1 MSKMIGIDLG
11 TTNSCVAV
19 MDGGVAKIIENS
31 EGARTTPSIIAYP
44 KDSDEILVGQPAKR
58 QAVTNPE
65 NTLYAIKRLIGRRF
79 EEEAVQK
86 DIDLVP
92 YKIIK
97 AKNGDAWVEVKGK
110 KMAAP
115 EISARVIQKM
125 KQTAE
130 DYLGSEVTE
139 AVITVPAYFNDSQRQ
154 ATKDAGKIAGLEVKR
169 IINEPTAAAL
179 AYGVDKTTGDKKVAV
194 YDLGGGTFDVSIIE
208 MEDID
213 GEKHFEVLS
222 TNGDTFLG
230 GEDFDQRIINFL
242 VEEFKKE
249 QGLDL
254 ANDAMALQRLKEA
267 AEKAKIELSSSEQTE
282 ISLPYITA
290 DASGPKHLN
299 IKMTRSK
306 LESLV
311 ADLLKRSIDPC
322 KIALKDAGLSSGD
335 VDEIILVGGQ
345 TRMPKV
351 QQMVKDFFGK
361 EPKKDLNPD
370 EAVSMGAAIQAGVL
384 GGDVKDVLLL
394 DVTPLSLGIETMGGV
409 MTKLIEKNTTI
420 PTNQSQI
427 FSTAADNQ
435 SAVTVHVLQGERDVA
450 GANKSLGQFNLEGIA
465 PAPKGQPQIEV
476 TLDLDS
482 DGILNVSAKDKNTG
496 KEQSITIKSSSG
508 LSDEE
513 VDKMIKDAEAHAD
526 EDKKFQELVSSR
538 NMADSLVHSTKQS
551 LEELKDEISED
562 EKTSIEGAL
571 SELEESIKG
580 DDKEAIDAKVQ
591 NLSEKAQVLAQ
602 KAQEKAGADGSAETG
617 SADAG
622 EDVVDADFEE
632 VKEEK

>member
-1 MSKMIGIDLG
+1 
-11 TTNSCVAV
+11 
-19 MDGGVAKIIENS
+19 
-31 EGARTTPSIIAYP
+31 
-44 KDSDEILVGQPAKR
+44 
-58 QAVTNPE
+58 
-65 NTLYAIKRLIGRRF
+65 
-79 EEEAVQK
+79 
-86 DIDLVP
+86 
-92 YKIIK
+92 
-97 AKNGDAWVEVKGK
+97 
-110 KMAAP
+110 
-115 EISARVIQKM
+115 
-125 KQTAE
+125 
-130 DYLGSEVTE
+130 
-139 AVITVPAYFNDSQRQ
+139 
-154 ATKDAGKIAGLEVKR
+154 
-169 IINEPTAAAL
+169 
-179 AYGVDKTTGDKKVAV
+179 
-194 YDLGGGTFDVSIIE
+194 
-208 MEDID
+208 
-213 GEKHFEVLS
+213 
-222 TNGDTFLG
+222 
-230 GEDFDQRIINFL
+230 
-242 VEEFKKE
+242 
-249 QGLDL
+249 
-254 ANDAMALQRLKEA
+254 
-267 AEKAKIELSSSEQTE
+267 
-282 ISLPYITA
+282 
-290 DASGPKHLN
+290 
-299 IKMTRSK
+299 
-306 LESLV
+306 
-311 ADLLKRSIDPC
+311 
-322 KIALKDAGLSSGD
+322 
-335 VDEIILVGGQ
+335 
-345 TRMPKV
+345 
-351 QQMVKDFFGK
+351 
-361 EPKKDLNPD
+361 
-370 EAVSMGAAIQAGVL
+370 
-384 GGDVKDVLLL
+384 
-394 DVTPLSLGIETMGGV
+394 

-450 GANKSLGQFNLEGIA
+450 SANKSLGQFNLEVIA

>member
-1 MSKMIGIDLG
+1 
-11 TTNSCVAV
+11 
-19 MDGGVAKIIENS
+19 
-31 EGARTTPSIIAYP
+31 
-44 KDSDEILVGQPAKR
+44 VGQPAKR

-65 NTLYAIKRLIGRRF
+65 YTLYAIKRLIGRRF

-450 GANKSLGQFNLEGIA
+450 SANKSLGQFNLEGIA

-602 KAQEKAGADGSAETG
+602 KAQEKAGADGSAEAG

>member
-1 MSKMIGIDLG
+1 MAKIIGIDLG

-19 MDGGVAKIIENS
+19 MDGGTVKIIENS
-31 EGARTTPSIIAYP
+31 EGNRTTPSIIAYP
-44 KDSDEILVGQPAKR
+44 KDSEEILVGQPAKR

-79 EEEAVQK
+79 EEDEVQK
-86 DIDLVP
+86 DIKLVP

-97 AKNGDAWVEVKGK
+97 AKNGDAWVEVRGK

-130 DYLGSEVTE
+130 DYLGTEVKE

-154 ATKDAGKIAGLEVKR
+154 ATKDAGKIAGLDVKR

-179 AYGVDKTTGDKKVAV
+179 AYGVDKVSGDKKVAV

-230 GEDFDQRIINFL
+230 GEDFDQRIINHL
-242 VEEFKKE
+242 VAEFKKD

-254 ANDAMALQRLKEA
+254 SKDAMALQRLKEA

-282 ISLPYITA
+282 VSLPYVTA

-299 IKMTRSK
+299 IKITRAK

-311 ADLLKRSIDPC
+311 ADLLKRSIEPC

-335 VDEIILVGGQ
+335 VDEVLLVGGQ

-351 QQMVKDFFGK
+351 QKMVQDFFGK

-370 EAVSMGAAIQAGVL
+370 EAVAMGAAIQAGVL

-394 DVTPLSLGIETMGGV
+394 DVTPLSLGIETLGGV

-420 PTNQSQI
+420 PTNQSQV

-435 SAVTVHVLQGERDVA
+435 SAVTVHVLQGEREVA
-450 GANKSLGQFNLEGIA
+450 SANKSLGQFNLEGIA

-482 DGILNVSAKDKNTG
+482 DGILHVSAKDKNTG
-496 KEQSITIKSSSG
+496 KEQSITIKASSG

-513 VDKMIKDAEAHAD
+513 VEKMIKDAETHAE
-526 EDKKFQELVSSR
+526 EDKKFQELITTR
-538 NMADSLVHSTKQS
+538 NMADSLVHSTKQT
-551 LEELKDEISED
+551 LEELKDEISD
-562 EKTSIEGAL
+562 EEKSTIESAVN
-571 SELEESIKG
+571 ELEESIKG
-580 DDKEAIDAKVQ
+580 DDKDDIDAKVQ

-602 KAQEKAGADGSAETG
+602 KAQEKASAEDSETADGK
-617 SADAG
+617 AD

-632 VKEEK
+632 VEEEK